1 MPSTPAKHHEDRK
14 LFFIILSLILV
25 VWVVYRLVL
34 PQFPIWFDET
44 AGKAL
49 IFGLPVWF
57 FILVTRNRS
66 VWETFSWEKFEPGF
80 LMGVAFGGIYGFVT
94 SIIFLLNSGGE
105 VQTVNLFLAPKFWT
119 EFALAIFTGFWET
132 LLFFSL
138 IQTMVAEYY
147 KKWDLNKQVLLV
159 TAIFLLFHLPNMFLR
174 ADAMAVVWQFI
185 LLGCFAAGQA
195 LIFSQTKNSYALVLS
210 HTFWGMVLLTH
221 SL

>member
-14 LFFIILSLILV
+14 LFFIILSLIFV
-25 VWVVYRLVL
+25 VWVIYRLAL
-34 PQFPIWFDET
+34 PQFPVWFDET

-49 IFGLPVWF
+49 IFGLPVWYYL
-57 FILVTRNRS
+57 IVTRNKT

-94 SIIFLLNSGGE
+94 SVIFLLNSGGE
-105 VQTVNLFLAPKFWT
+105 VQNVNLFLSSQFWW
-119 EFALAIFTGFWET
+119 EFGLAVFTGFWET

-138 IQTMVAEYY
+138 VQTMLNHFYPKWTLNRQALAVTLIFVA
-147 KKWDLNKQVLLV
+147 
-159 TAIFLLFHLPNMFLR
+159 FHLPNILLR
-174 ADAMAVVWQFI
+174 ADAMAIGWQII
-185 LLGCFAAGQA
+185 LLACFAAGQS